1 MDGDERRAER
11 LRSFVIGGLVGA
23 SAVIAAA
30 STAGSV
36 GLWGLGTATTPQSCG
51 SERHRATAVIAA
63 ARRRRAKN
71 APRHA
76 AGLAAFEDAP
86 CHQETLEREAANP
99 PG

>member
-1 MDGDERRAER
+1 MDGDKRRAER

-23 SAVIAAA
+23 S
-30 STAGSV
+30 
-36 GLWGLGTATTPQSCG
+36 
-51 SERHRATAVIAA
+51 AVIAA

-86 CHQETLEREAANP
+86 CHQETLEREGSNP
-99 PG
+99 RG